1 MTVYDV
7 VCESSFNICS
17 RCAGPL
23 RERGVL
29 YLGQGASI
37 ALNFSLPP
45 VFGLQSLKKA
55 SLVLYKIPGYC
66 HPAPTHG
73 NYFAWPLLDYFSVYG
88 CAYAPPRVDAALK
101 TPFSDDL
108 NRCVLEVDVTA
119 IVEAWQN
126 GAPENRGLLLTGAEN
141 ARRVACASERY
152 EAPGMRPMLRLFTED
167 VLLCRPLSARD
178 CGAVVIN
185 G

>member
-66 HPAPTHG
+66 HQGCAHG
-73 NYFAWPLLDYFSVYG
+73 RYLALPLLDYYSVYG
-88 CAYAPPRVDAALK
+88 CAFAPPKVDTALN
-101 TPFSDDL
+101 TPFSDDPD
-108 NRCVLEVDVTA
+108 RCVLEADVTA
-119 IVEAWQN
+119 IVQGWLN
-126 GAPENRGLLLTGAEN
+126 GAPENRGLLLTGWEDAC
-141 ARRVACASERY
+141 RVACASGRY
-152 EAPGMRPMLRLFTED
+152 EVPGMRPVLRLFTED
-167 VLLCRPLSARD
+167 VLLCQPLSAQD
-178 CGAVVIN
+178 CGVTAQL
-185 G
+185 